1 MQKIFSFGTYTPA
14 PPPSKLSKVAELGQ
28 MRAND
33 LKKPFIDI
41 KENDFI
47 FKRSE
52 IIDNLTYN

>member
-1 MQKIFSFGTYTPA
+1 MFSFGTYTPA